1 MLLVL
6 IEVINTVAGGAQQLD
21 LSYIL
26 SMTFNGKCQAE
37 SEWYLHFSGAF
48 L

>member
-21 LSYIL
+21 LSYIPQ
-26 SMTFNGKCQAE
+26 MTLNGKCQAE
-37 SEWYLHFSGAF
+37 SEWYLHFNVAF